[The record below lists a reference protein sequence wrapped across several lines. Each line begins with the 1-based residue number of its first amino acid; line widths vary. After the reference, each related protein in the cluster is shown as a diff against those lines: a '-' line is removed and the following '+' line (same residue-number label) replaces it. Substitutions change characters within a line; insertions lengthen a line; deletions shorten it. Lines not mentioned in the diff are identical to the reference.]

1 LEFKTGVDDLISEVV
16 FVDFFLIF
24 VENCEV
30 VEVGMSI
37 EIEGY
42 FIKTDLKLG
51 SRREFSQLLLIH
63 FDLVYLIFGVKFRLE
78 DLFSIK
84 ISP

>member
-1 LEFKTGVDDLISEVV
+1 MEFKTGVDDLISEVV

-51 SRREFSQLLLIH
+51 SRR
-63 FDLVYLIFGVKFRLE
+63 
-78 DLFSIK
+78 
-84 ISP
+84 